1 MWFWLFMVAACTNML
16 ALLYI
21 RWLLSSLAVINSD
34 IENVSDLIKDFSEHL
49 KSVHELEMFYGDQTL
64 KSLIDHS
71 NVLVEALDNMDLM
84 LNEKEE
90 EQVEEETTP
99 EKN

>member
-1 MWFWLFMVAACTNML
+1 MWFWLFIVSACVNML

-21 RWLLSSLAVINSD
+21 RWLLSSLAAINSD

-90 EQVEEETTP
+90 EQIEEETTS